1 MPQKTITF
9 SPTQDSITMNLNL
22 MIDEFGTESSGSYLA
37 PRADVEAI
45 YKYRYG
51 VILESISEES
61 TMGNNDD
68 DKAIKMKV
76 NCTTMHTV
84 QNNIHAQ

>member
-1 MPQKTITF
+1 MG
-9 SPTQDSITMNLNL
+9 LG
-22 MIDEFGTESSGSYLA
+22 FGMESSGSYLA

-45 YKYRYG
+45 CKYG

-76 NCTTMHTV
+76 NCTP
-84 QNNIHAQ
+84 IYAQ

>member
-22 MIDEFGTESSGSYLA
+22 MIDEFGTETSGSYLA

-51 VILESISEES
+51 VILESISEEG
-61 TMGNNDD
+61 TMGNN
-68 DKAIKMKV
+68 
-76 NCTTMHTV
+76 
-84 QNNIHAQ
+84 

>member
-1 MPQKTITF
+1 MIHGIIENRKSNSANYAMPRKTITF

-61 TMGNNDD
+61 TMGN
-68 DKAIKMKV
+68 
-76 NCTTMHTV
+76 
-84 QNNIHAQ
+84 